1 MPKPILPS
9 GLSAEMPAG
18 KAASKI
24 LNAKTDEVLGCVD
37 LAMAGDVD
45 AIHDVR
51 VAVKRLR
58 DAITVFR
65 RLIPKRRRASVLP
78 LVEEFNDALGQVRER
93 DVLQTDAAWVADN
106 APAAG
111 KALGPVGEGWAQE
124 RAQALDNLIRL
135 WDRLRNEE
143 HIIRRLRR
151 LARATARSRR
161 PDAKRPLDQF
171 AYSAITA
178 RAERVRERLAEA
190 RRADTP
196 EALHRLRIAV
206 KRLKYTMEPFS
217 PILPAADQPYEVVA
231 DVQESL
237 GLAHDFDVLAAALAQ
252 SFQQSG
258 VATSRPPRD
267 ALRALE
273 ARRDQLY
280 AAAREAIGNLDDGW
294 YHELLDSID

>member
-9 GLSAEMPAG
+9 GLSAEMPARR
-18 KAASKI
+18 AASKI
-24 LNAKTDEVLGCVD
+24 LDAKTDEVLGCVD
-37 LAMAGDVD
+37 PAMAGDVD
-45 AIHDVR
+45 GIHDVR
-51 VAVKRLR
+51 VAAKRLR

-78 LVEEFNDALGQVRER
+78 LVEEFNDVLGQVRER
-93 DVLQTDAAWVADN
+93 DVLQVDAAWVAEH

-111 KALGPVGEGWAQE
+111 KALGLVGEGWAQE
-124 RAQALDNLIRL
+124 RAQALDHVMRL
-135 WDRLRNEE
+135 WDRLLNEE
-143 HIIRRLRR
+143 HIVRRLRR

-161 PDAKRPLDQF
+161 PGAVLPLDRF

-178 RAERVRERLAEA
+178 AAERARERLAEA
-190 RRADTP
+190 RRADAP

-217 PILPAADQPYEVVA
+217 PILPGAARPYDVVA

-252 SFQQSG
+252 SFEQTGQ
-258 VATSRPPRD
+258 ATSRPARE

-273 ARRDQLY
+273 ARREELY
-280 AAAREAIGNLDDGW
+280 AAAREAIGSLDDGW